1 MTGASADFFIV
12 NYHTNG
18 TDAPSFFESDWT
30 PGVPEFHYPS
40 ETPDESQFA
49 SAYKVKAK
57 IKELKADLMIEEL
70 LATDAVLNICA
81 TLEIP
86 HITRQVEIELKGK
99 KTPEKRY
106 NLFIPTARLSL
117 LDLEHS
123 VFTIDRDKY
132 TGKLKTPE
140 ESDVPAIVF
149 ESIESFKIKPGI
161 HQHLFLCTDINETVC
176 SAEFKAMFESKA
188 LFGLA
193 FTPLDA
199 TYKFDPWGEL

>member
-99 KTPEKRY
+99 KHLKNATTFSFRPPDSACLILSIRYSPSTATNTPANSRHQKKVMY
-106 NLFIPTARLSL
+106 PLSFL
-117 LDLEHS
+117 SPSNHS
-123 VFTIDRDKY
+123 R
-132 TGKLKTPE
+132 
-140 ESDVPAIVF
+140 
-149 ESIESFKIKPGI
+149 
-161 HQHLFLCTDINETVC
+161 
-176 SAEFKAMFESKA
+176 
-188 LFGLA
+188 
-193 FTPLDA
+193 
-199 TYKFDPWGEL
+199 